1 MAALPEHLSNH
12 VPLRDRASHL
22 SSANRRRR
30 RNACDCWEAL
40 MADDCVHAAG
50 IRDVTPSALGCE
62 EYLKIGSPLAVTKA
76 FVSVMPMFSGGDVQK
91 RPEAAPLRVVKTIVE
106 RLCCI
111 GEFF

>member
-1 MAALPEHLSNH
+1 MPIE
-12 VPLRDRASHL
+12 
-22 SSANRRRR
+22 
-30 RNACDCWEAL
+30 
-40 MADDCVHAAG
+40 
-50 IRDVTPSALGCE
+50 I
-62 EYLKIGSPLAVTKA
+62 LAVTKA